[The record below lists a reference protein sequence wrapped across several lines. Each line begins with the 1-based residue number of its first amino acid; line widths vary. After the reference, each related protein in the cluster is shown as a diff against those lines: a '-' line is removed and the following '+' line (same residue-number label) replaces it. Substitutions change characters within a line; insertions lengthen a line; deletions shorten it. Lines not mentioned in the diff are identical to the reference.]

1 MRGNVVYNRYIPS
14 ADGGFTRV
22 RVAAPPQTEAS
33 VVPACTQEHICAP
46 PPSPAGAGR
55 GMLSRLLPAGL
66 DAEDLL
72 ILAILLLLVLEGDEE
87 DMLPILLAAA
97 AFLLF

>member
-22 RVAAPPQTEAS
+22 QVAEPQTEMPA
-33 VVPACTQEHICAP
+33 VPACTQERACAP
-46 PPSPAGAGR
+46 PATAGAGQ
-55 GMLSRLLPAGL
+55 GILHRLLPAGL

-72 ILAILLLLVLEGDEE
+72 ILAILLLLVLEGEEE

>member
-22 RVAAPPQTEAS
+22 QVAEPQTEMSAI
-33 VVPACTQEHICAP
+33 PACTQERACAP
-46 PPSPAGAGR
+46 PPAAAGAGQ
-55 GMLSRLLPAGL
+55 GILHRLLPAGL

-72 ILAILLLLVLEGDEE
+72 ILAILLLLVLEGEEE